1 MGARRRVIYA
11 APSVSLEVSSALI
24 NVGERLGAG
33 MVSVV
38 LDVSEDVFRLGYG
51 VVDALN
57 MLHERNIAV
66 RHADGL
72 RISFV
77 VVDDEGFIFA
87 IPPLL
92 VDGGRKG
99 DDHPNAVRA
108 SLDQIERLLDAV
120 QPGPTNNSF
129 KPDESASANE
139 ASECAGREASPLL
152 DRAEIGQK
160 AATRTQIETID
171 LSY

>member
-1 MGARRRVIYA
+1 MAQHRIFLSLPSDRIGALIMGARRRVIYA

-24 NVGERLGAG
+24 NVGERLGAE

-51 VVDALN
+51 LIDALN

-77 VVDDEGFIFA
+77 VVDDEGFIFDDY
-87 IPPLL
+87 L
-92 VDGGRKG
+92 VDK
-99 DDHPNAVRA
+99 RA
-108 SLDQIERLLDAV
+108 SRYR
-120 QPGPTNNSF
+120 T
-129 KPDESASANE
+129 
-139 ASECAGREASPLL
+139 AGA
-152 DRAEIGQK
+152 
-160 AATRTQIETID
+160 
-171 LSY
+171 